1 VSNWFKTLYQVLCSD
16 ALLQELVFVSRLC
29 GTACTQGPLLYN
41 IFLLFQKK
49 KNKHNAIHQQ
59 IYVSVIVPTLNQ
71 KYVTQILEL

>member
-1 VSNWFKTLYQVLCSD
+1 VLCSD
-16 ALLQELVFVSRLC
+16 VLLQELVFVSRLC

-41 IFLLFQKK
+41 IFLLFKK
-49 KNKHNAIHQQ
+49 KKHNAIHQQ